1 MPRPRDGRAHEKTAE
16 CKNRMKNWGEGEKLR
31 RVFLL
36 RVNTALRITVGGGK
50 GGRSLET
57 TGETSDLEGGRRW
70 PAVAGI
76 RDFRQA
82 LRWGGER
89 DGGQH
94 RGFWS
99 EAGPT
104 ERLHCSRRLIHCRS
118 PHPAANRLSPLAPPF
133 FDPLPPP
140 SSRALSI
147 LSNVALQPNRSR
159 NRMVGESMPILRRWM
174 LLATAP
180 PPSPPLLHG

>member
-36 RVNTALRITVGGGK
+36 RVNTALRITVGERR

-82 LRWGGER
+82 LRWGGEG

-133 FDPLPPP
+133 FDPLPPHRLAPFP
-140 SSRALSI
+140 SFRMSPRNLI
-147 LSNVALQPNRSR
+147 GRGIEWWVNRCR
-159 NRMVGESMPILRRWM
+159 FFAAGCF
-174 LLATAP
+174 
-180 PPSPPLLHG
+180 